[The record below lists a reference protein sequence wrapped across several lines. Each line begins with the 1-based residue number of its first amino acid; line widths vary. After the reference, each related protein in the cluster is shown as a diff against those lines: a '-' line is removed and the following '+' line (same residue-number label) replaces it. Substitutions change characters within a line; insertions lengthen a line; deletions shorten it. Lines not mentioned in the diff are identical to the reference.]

1 MTGFAIANMTLA
13 IAATAGAAGGFAG
26 GFSGALASG
35 ASFSDALVAGIQG
48 AVFGGLTGAASFGIG
63 QAFGNVGSVVIKEGA
78 KFLNTVATIGKE
90 LGRSVAHGAV
100 GAGSNILQGG
110 KAIHGFIAGA
120 ISSFGSSAY
129 SLIGGGAPKT
139 FAGIALQTA
148 VMGAV
153 GGTASELSGGSFA
166 SGAIT
171 GAFVQLFNHSMHEL
185 SNRPKLILE
194 RSVKALK
201 ALARNEGIDHFYE
214 NYQET
219 LMASGLSLEKIQEIA
234 ASLKSDTNIEGG
246 GLSTGGKWSSREKY
260 QITLSHEKE
269 IILIRLNLN
278 KVNGSYMA
286 TSSEL
291 VENYSDYGNG
301 SGTMGPSIVIR
312 RGDIELI
319 SLSFSSINIAESFYK
334 QFYSQKY
341 LKAYD
346 QNYKQ
351 WKERIPG
358 LRYVKP

>member
-1 MTGFAIANMTLA
+1 
-13 IAATAGAAGGFAG
+13 
-26 GFSGALASG
+26 
-35 ASFSDALVAGIQG
+35 
-48 AVFGGLTGAASFGIG
+48 
-63 QAFGNVGSVVIKEGA
+63 
-78 KFLNTVATIGKE
+78 
-90 LGRSVAHGAV
+90 
-100 GAGSNILQGG
+100 
-110 KAIHGFIAGA
+110 
-120 ISSFGSSAY
+120 
-129 SLIGGGAPKT
+129 
-139 FAGIALQTA
+139 
-148 VMGAV
+148 
-153 GGTASELSGGSFA
+153 
-166 SGAIT
+166 
-171 GAFVQLFNHSMHEL
+171 
-185 SNRPKLILE
+185 
-194 RSVKALK
+194 
-201 ALARNEGIDHFYE
+201 
-214 NYQET
+214 
-219 LMASGLSLEKIQEIA
+219 MASGLSLEKIQEIA